1 MSTFLS
7 HSTDLP
13 PKQQAIRDRCFHPT
27 GTFIEFKKEA
37 VEQSIPDRFEEQV
50 RRYPNRHAL
59 KSQGQELTYDQLN
72 GAANLVA
79 NRILAQ
85 VGSGNQPVALLIEP
99 GASVIAALL
108 GVLKAGKICVPLDP
122 SFPVSRT
129 AYMLDYSQAYLLVT
143 NNRQLSLAREL
154 AEGHLPVIN
163 MDEVDDRRLPE
174 GDPRVLCPQTATP

>member
-1 MSTFLS
+1 MSTLSS

-13 PKQQAIRDRCFHPT
+13 PEQQAIRDRCFHPS
-27 GTFIEFKKEA
+27 GAFIEFNRQA
-37 VEQSIPDRFEEQV
+37 VGGSIPARFEQQV
-50 RRYPNRHAL
+50 LQYPDRLAV
-59 KSQGQELTYDQLN
+59 KTAAEEWTYDRLN

-99 GASVIAALL
+99 GASVIAAFL

-129 AYMLDYSQAYLLVT
+129 AYMLDDSQAYLLVT

-174 GDPRVLCPQTATP
+174 GYQLNKSG